1 MHHSTVAMV
10 ALDLTR
16 MGVEVLTEVPG
27 LFTSVIPEAARVR
40 LAGLTPRAVS
50 ALVPDL
56 ATRGFSGDSPLAT
69 ASWQMM
75 EVKTVYVSTAS
86 RSWYQRRED
95 GGRGLKKGVE
105 VRAAAVPGEY

>member
-1 MHHSTVAMV
+1 MAMV
-10 ALDLTR
+10 ASDLTR

-40 LAGLTPRAVS
+40 LRGLTPRAVS

-69 ASWQMM
+69 YCQLAD
-75 EVKTVYVSTAS
+75 
-86 RSWYQRRED
+86 D
-95 GGRGLKKGVE
+95 GGQDALRQHRQPV
-105 VRAAAVPGEY
+105 VVPEA